1 MHEGWKNGE
10 EMQMQYKEVDKQAD
24 KPSVNVEVVQIFQTV
39 KGNVEDLNVDE
50 ILKNTSKEDKVI
62 SDIL

>member
-24 KPSVNVEVVQIFQTV
+24 KPSVNIENVEVV
-39 KGNVEDLNVDE
+39 E
-50 ILKNTSKEDKVI
+50 VI
-62 SDIL
+62 SDSSSSTT